1 MKSLLNNQIVLGAK
15 FAEEGIANV
24 NATMEDV
31 IIAMCGEVLEV
42 EEAYE
47 RAIALKEERR
57 LRREEAKANRVKV
70 KRAPVVKKGVKA
82 TPSNK
87 EIKEAKRS
95 VDVATRMEKFLGMKS
110 LQLLASGSETTS
122 ENTTK
127 ERGVNMEK
135 TAKYRNDLFI
145 ESTIGAK
152 NIANE
157 AKVLE
162 IELTSVAGSEDSK
175 VVKNVKGVRMV
186 VGTTKFKPSRYFDKN
201 GVINS
206 RYTDIS
212 IINNYCIKIGN
223 VLHKG
228 GDNNKLVLSD
238 EYVYLKFDKT
248 IAQLV
253 IDTEIFVNFKKGAI
267 AIKDIEGSNDYI
279 NLETKR
285 KVKIN
290 KDWVGYREFSESQ
303 GDLKQSKRGTYG
315 SMFLKSSY
323 VDKSGDRVEVDFNE
337 LRNNNSYG
345 IIDGSIKKYGYD
357 FEIKDAVTTSARI
370 TQGATQSVAKNKMKH
385 LKLYPLPLSALEGE
399 EDALDGIALQ
409 SASFVSKVFNVSKK
423 RALQIA
429 TQIRPLSLKSQAV
442 TVPDKLVKL
451 VDEFMT
457 LRAVEL
463 GMEVKSYGTNTKVT
477 PEVIGDCDS
486 SKFIPYDD
494 SKPYYEHLKMMKD
507 LKANSSRAMLEKVL
521 VQAALTD
528 YRNKL
533 MKTPTRFYEDIVNTL
548 IELGS
553 DRVGEMFAEFEIK
566 AFSSDSEISPDATGY
581 AAQLAFEKGKVN
593 LPGASTSQFKN
604 LIESALNEVNKMSF
618 LRDIADYQTLVS
630 DYATMFGFRVLKEGE
645 VFMGNSKELQSEYVM
660 IKYPSMGI
668 AEFYKCKSV
677 TIDEV
682 RNNIKTAGLP
692 TIVEKLYG
700 DKAEAKFEEI
710 KEALIELYEN
720 MPSFHA
726 MLPANAKIRK
736 TNAGLDFDTDAAA
749 FIKITN
755 DKKGSLFNNLNGVN
769 KFKYISLETTSEVA
783 KRVAEEKKALKG
795 KDASLKA
802 LEAKAK
808 EGNEAAKALLA
819 TRRNPLNR
827 DFLPQMLKERIVKD
841 SASVGKIS
849 DDNSRLI
856 ALLTA
861 FISDKVYNDGATTNV
876 IECIKNVLKENFGQS
891 TGTIDKYVPL
901 PIVDEE
907 VRASIDLVDSMI
919 EQIKNVKMTV
929 NNVIAILLDMN
940 HIFRLYQEG
949 TIDSAKT
956 GIVVEILFQ
965 LQTIILRSNE
975 EYNLSME
982 TSDNI
987 DKGACPFIIER
998 KERNLNCFVKDITK
1012 KARLNDA
1019 FSVIQDAIVKEIKAS
1034 INRALSHGV
1043 LNTGRM
1049 IDGKIVDESSKLLG
1063 LVSKFASDDKLSV
1076 MFEDLYRFRQV
1087 YTSLAIELME
1097 ARQAIEEETDNEDV
1111 IEEARRAMSNQFNER
1126 CACIS
1131 NSVRKMLGK
1140 IKNMSSVHKGMLMV
1154 AIGALDRHNFTI
1166 NSSRANTFAFN
1177 IAPEYALGFALQG
1190 TEVECTS
1197 EIIHIDKCYLE
1208 MEEGVT
1214 EETEIVKVVNGA
1226 TTDYSLVLK
1235 DKFFVCEDREAT
1247 IELRKTLVDGKVKV
1261 KAVWVKELEDITVEE
1276 NMSTLM
1282 LSSDMETSEI
1292 DDEKVVVK
1300 PLGVP
1305 AEISNALLEGKDV
1318 TITAISKNKVAIK
1331 GLNEDESLVVVEN
1344 KNDGSENNIIFNDL
1358 RKGVEYGVSYLN
1370 VIRQKDRACTTLE
1383 LVTL

>member
-1 MKSLLNNQIVLGAK
+1 MKSLLNNQVVLGA
-15 FAEEGIANV
+15 
-24 NATMEDV
+24 
-31 IIAMCGEVLEV
+31 
-42 EEAYE
+42 
-47 RAIALKEERR
+47 
-57 LRREEAKANRVKV
+57 NRMDKV
-70 KRAPVVKKGVKA
+70 
-82 TPSNK
+82 
-87 EIKEAKRS
+87 
-95 VDVATRMEKFLGMKS
+95 
-110 LQLLASGSETTS
+110 
-122 ENTTK
+122 
-127 ERGVNMEK
+127 
-135 TAKYRNDLFI
+135 AKYRNDLFI

-162 IELTSVAGSEDSK
+162 IELTNVAGNEDSK
-175 VVKNVKGVRMV
+175 LVKNVKGVRMV
-186 VGTTKFKPSRYFDKN
+186 IGTTKFKPSRYFDKN
-201 GVINS
+201 GEINS

-212 IINNYCIKIGN
+212 IINNYCIKVGN

-228 GDNNKLVLSD
+228 GDNNRLVLSD

-267 AIKDIEGSNDYI
+267 AIKDIEGGENYI

-290 KDWVGYREFSESQ
+290 KDWIGYREFSESQ

-323 VDKSGDRVEVDFNE
+323 VDNTGNRVDVDFNE

-357 FEIKDAVTTSARI
+357 FELKDAVTTSARI

-385 LKLYPLPLSALEGE
+385 LKLYPLPLSSLEGE
-399 EDALDGIALQ
+399 ADALDGIALQ
-409 SASFVSKVFNVSKK
+409 SASFISKVFNVSKK
-423 RALQIA
+423 KALQIA
-429 TQIRPLSLKSQAV
+429 TQIRPLSLKSQGV
-442 TVPDKLVKL
+442 TVPDKLIEL

-463 GMEVKSYGTNTKVT
+463 GMEVKSYGTNTKVI
-477 PEVIGDCDS
+477 PEVIGDSDS

-507 LKANSSRAMLEKVL
+507 LKANSSRAMLEKIL

-533 MKTPTRFYEDIVNTL
+533 KKTPTRFYEDILNTL

-553 DRVGEMFAEFEIK
+553 NRVGEMFAEFETK

-593 LPGASTSQFKN
+593 LPGASSSQFKN

-618 LRDIADYQTLVS
+618 LRDLADYQTLVS
-630 DYATMFGFRVLKEGE
+630 DYATIFGFQVLEEGE
-645 VFMGNSKELQSEYVM
+645 VFMGNSKDVESKYVM
-660 IKYPSMGI
+660 VKYPSMGI
-668 AEFYKCKSV
+668 AEFYKCDSV
-677 TIDEV
+677 TVGEV
-682 RNNIKTAGLP
+682 TGRIKTQKVP
-692 TIVEKLYG
+692 PIVERLYG
-700 DKAEAKFEEI
+700 EKAESKFEEI
-710 KEALIELYEN
+710 KEALVELYEN

-726 MLPANAKIRK
+726 MIPAKKEIRK

-749 FIKITN
+749 FIKITD
-755 DKKGSLFNNLNGVN
+755 DKKGSLFNHLEGVN
-769 KFKYISLETTSEVA
+769 KFKYISLDTTSEVA
-783 KRVAEEKKALKG
+783 KKVMEEKKALKG

-802 LEAKAK
+802 LEKRAK

-827 DFLPQMLKERIVKD
+827 DFLPQMLKERVVKD

-856 ALLTA
+856 ALLTS
-861 FISDKVYNDGATTNV
+861 FVSNQVYNDGNKTNV
-876 IECIKNVLKENFGQS
+876 MQCIKNVLKENFGQS
-891 TGTIDKYVPL
+891 RETVDKYVPL
-901 PIVDEE
+901 PIVNNE
-907 VRASIDLVDSMI
+907 VRANIDLVESMI

-929 NNVIAILLDMN
+929 NNIISILIDMN

-965 LQTIILRSNE
+965 LQTIVLHSNE
-975 EYNLSME
+975 DYSLSME
-982 TSDNI
+982 TSDNV
-987 DKGACPFIIER
+987 DKGACPFIIAR

-1019 FSVIQDAIVKEIKAS
+1019 FSIIQDAVVEEIKAS
-1034 INRALSHGV
+1034 INRAISHGV

-1049 IDGKIVDESSKLLG
+1049 VNGKIVDESSKLLG
-1063 LVSKFASDDKLSV
+1063 LASKFASDDKLSV
-1076 MFEDLYRFRQV
+1076 IFDDLYRFRQV
-1087 YTSLAIELME
+1087 YTSLAVELME
-1097 ARQAIEEETDNEDV
+1097 SRQAIEEETDNEDV
-1111 IEEARRAMSNQFNER
+1111 LEEARRAMSNQFNER
-1126 CACIS
+1126 CDCIS
-1131 NSVRKMLGK
+1131 NSVRRSLGK
-1140 IKNMSSVHKGMLMV
+1140 IKNLSSVHKGMLMV
-1154 AIGALDRHNFTI
+1154 AVGALDRRNFTI
-1166 NSSRANTFAFN
+1166 NSARANSYAFN
-1177 IAPEYALGFALQG
+1177 IAPELALGFALQG

-1197 EIIHIDKCYLE
+1197 EIIHMDKRYLE
-1208 MEEGVT
+1208 MEEGLTEATELVT
-1214 EETEIVKVVNGA
+1214 LINGA
-1226 TTDYSLVLK
+1226 TADYSLVLK

-1261 KAVWVKELEDITVEE
+1261 KAVWVKKLEDVEIKE
-1276 NMSTLM
+1276 SMSTLM
-1282 LSSDMETSEI
+1282 VSSEMEASER
-1292 DDEKVVVK
+1292 DDEKIVIK

-1331 GLNEDESLVVVEN
+1331 GLNEDDSLVVVEN

-1358 RKGVEYGVSYLN
+1358 RKGVEYSVSYLN

-1383 LVTL
+1383 LVAL